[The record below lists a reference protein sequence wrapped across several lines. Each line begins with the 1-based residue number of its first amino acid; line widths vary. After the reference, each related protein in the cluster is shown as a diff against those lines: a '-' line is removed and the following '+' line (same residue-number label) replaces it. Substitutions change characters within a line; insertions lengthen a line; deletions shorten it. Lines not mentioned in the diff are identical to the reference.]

1 MVNAAQPYGEPAPTW
16 PRPASGGLWLGL
28 WLDCGAVAPRPA
40 TELKCI
46 GVRLRRQQKPIVRCG
61 LWRPRRP
68 PAHFTG
74 GCRLPS
80 SKPAARNI

>member
-1 MVNAAQPYGEPAPTW
+1 MVIAAQPYGEPATTL
-16 PRPASGGLWLGL
+16 RPAQRRAVAGLWS
-28 WLDCGAVAPRPA
+28 CGPRPA

-46 GVRLRRQQKPIVRCG
+46 AVRFRRQQSQLFAVAYGEAAPSA
-61 LWRPRRP
+61 

-74 GCRLPS
+74 GCRLPP